1 MEKRVTFID
10 RFKERAE
17 ASVKKHQEAIER
29 HKAARDES
37 SEDLK
42 KKGIVKPK
50 LFVFGV
56 IVTISGFLGLLLMIL
71 FSGC

>member
-1 MEKRVTFID
+1 MEKRATFVD

-17 ASVKKHQEAIER
+17 SSVKKHQEAIER

-42 KKGIVKPK
+42 KMGIAKPK
-50 LFVFGV
+50 LFVFGA
-56 IVTISGFLGLLLMIL
+56 IVTIFGFLGLLLMIL
-71 FSGC
+71 FLGC